1 MLRRCSFVSL
11 LSLLSAACSA
21 STPALEPLQTTPNTD
36 RTLPRLHSAA
46 TGLPDQ
52 WFTGRWQV
60 EGLDCTLEIVRRE
73 TPGSPGAIKSS
84 GCSGV
89 WGSTL
94 SWEDAPHTPGLF
106 SIQSA
111 NRTLVWQARLIQPTA
126 IAGLDS
132 AGTLTRLYW
141 AEEGSHPGWVQF
153 PRDPNP

>member
-1 MLRRCSFVSL
+1 MLKRCSFVSL
-11 LSLLSAACSA
+11 LSLFSAACSA
-21 STPALEPLQTTPNTD
+21 STPALEPLRTTPNTSD
-36 RTLPRLHSAA
+36 TLPQLNSAA

-60 EGLDCTLEIVRRE
+60 EGLDCILEILPRE
-73 TPGSPGAIKSS
+73 TPESSGAVRSS
-84 GCSGV
+84 GCSGA
-89 WGSTL
+89 WGGTL
-94 SWEDAPHTPGLF
+94 SWEDTPNTPGLF

-111 NRTLVWQARLIQPTA
+111 DRTLVWQARLIQPTA

-132 AGTLTRLYW
+132 AGSLTRLYW